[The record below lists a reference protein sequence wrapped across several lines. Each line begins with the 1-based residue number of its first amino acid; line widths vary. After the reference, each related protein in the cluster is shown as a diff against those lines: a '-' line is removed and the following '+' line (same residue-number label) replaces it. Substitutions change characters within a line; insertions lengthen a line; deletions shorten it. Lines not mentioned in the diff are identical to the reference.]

1 LEENEK
7 DLGLIELE
15 LQGLPP
21 AVSEEF
27 RKALPLVA
35 RQLSAEEICAWAQ
48 EGVAVAKSGFRCW
61 EAAAEY
67 FRVTPQALPS
77 LNFPQLINWARCGR
91 MLSETSASLSSAYFR
106 ESPAALSSPTVN
118 QLEDWAKLG
127 KSLYKGTWWSNS
139 LASQFFQV
147 SPSLFR
153 YLTLDEIVQFTTFI
167 DCLARNRHELASD
180 CLNLAEEALSP
191 LEKPDCPKFLA
202 LALVFAETNWNN
214 AKAYFASGARILSRI
229 ERSERARFLSLAE
242 IICRRSSDQALPFLV
257 DGSQA
262 LGQIPKSTHHQLLNL
277 TEELLSLSCPAAIEF
292 LKSCPTVLSKVRLAG
307 LERWFRQGVRI
318 LENNEEGA
326 VAYFRLEL
334 NRSQQLLEQLSSGL
348 ELSRVKEILTMYCRA
363 LTGRDLPIL
372 PADDLEAKGIGWASM
387 GKPGTEGEAIFLP
400 ELVERYPTKEQN
412 FIWYKVMVTH
422 QAGHIEFGSFDFR
435 FDHRSNLFPDLRPQL
450 AQKSGSVDAPT
461 DLRRFFD
468 LFDDRALA
476 TDIFTVV
483 EDGRVDFLVNREYKG
498 ISKDYQRVQKDA
510 LSTRPPLHPRPLREA
525 LLEILI
531 QISLGSL
538 EDFFFPPKL
547 HVPLQQ
553 ASRILK
559 MVQSPQAAVED
570 SAEATIR
577 LYQILCQIPNQL
589 GPTDGWESTDLSEG
603 LGELPLDGDAVP
615 SPATSDKE
623 DNALPYTSPPEVEFR
638 GEFKPELIQLLAK
651 LKTQR
656 REQRQGAP
664 SAIPLEVLKALME
677 NNALIE
683 MTELTDG
690 QLAPSPPVFATNIP
704 KEPAPQIISPFRTQY
719 RKLIKD
725 DLSGESLENEDFL
738 SFLYDEW
745 DFRANDYRPKWC
757 RVRQKTLSQGTTD
770 FYETTLQNHATLAA
784 QVKRQF
790 EMMSPQGL
798 RKVKRLEDGE
808 EFDFDA
814 VIDSI
819 VEKRAGQSFNE
830 KVYWRK
836 NKTERDVSV
845 VFLLDMSASTSEYI
859 DPKQKESG
867 DTPFFKDYREYLDW
881 LQLQRLTQDKSKLP
895 KRIIDL
901 EKESVV
907 LLMKA
912 LETIGDTYAIY
923 GFSGYGRENVE
934 FYVIK
939 DLQEEFSELIKGRI
953 DSISPMHATRMG
965 PAIRHATWK
974 LEQQPT
980 RGKYLFLISDG
991 RPQDH
996 GYGHDGL
1003 EKEYAIN
1010 DTRVALLEAKWKS
1023 ITPFCITVDRVGHDY
1038 LKTMC
1043 RDIGYEVVAEIES
1056 LPKRLPTLYGK
1067 LTV

>member
-1 LEENEK
+1 MEENEK
-7 DLGLIELE
+7 DLHSIELE
-15 LQGLPP
+15 LQELPP

-27 RKALPLVA
+27 HKALPLVA
-35 RQLSAEEICAWAQ
+35 RQLSTEEICAWAR
-48 EGVAVAKSGFRCW
+48 EGMAVARSGFRCW

-118 QLEDWAKLG
+118 QLEDWARLG

-153 YLTLDEIVQFTTFI
+153 YLNLDEIVQFTTFI

-180 CLNLAEEALSP
+180 CLNMAEEALSQ
-191 LEKPDCPKFLA
+191 LEKEDRPKFLA

-214 AKAYFASGARILSRI
+214 AKAYFASAAQILSRI
-229 ERSERARFLSLAE
+229 ERTERARFLSLAE
-242 IICRRSSDQALPFLV
+242 IICRQSCHQALPFLV

-262 LGQIPKSTHHQLLNL
+262 LGQISKSIHHQLLNL
-277 TEELLSLSCPAAIEF
+277 AEELLSLSCPAAIEF
-292 LKSCPTVLSKVRLAG
+292 LKSCPTVLSKVRLTG
-307 LERWFRQGVRI
+307 LEHWFRQGIGI
-318 LENNEEGA
+318 LESNEEGA

-334 NRSQQLLEQLSSGL
+334 NRSLQALEHLSSGL
-348 ELSRVKEILTMYCRA
+348 ELSRVKEILTMYWRA

-372 PADDLEAKGIGWASM
+372 PAGDLEAKGIGWASM
-387 GKPGTEGEAIFLP
+387 GKPETEGEAIFLP
-400 ELVERYPTKEQN
+400 ELVERYLTKEGN

-435 FDHRSNLFPDLRPQL
+435 FDNKSNLFPDLRPQL
-450 AQKSGSVDAPT
+450 AQKSGSVNAPT
-461 DLRRFFD
+461 ELRRFFD

-476 TDIFTVV
+476 ADIFTVV
-483 EDGRVDFLVNREYKG
+483 EDGRIDFLVNREYKG

-510 LSTRPPLHPRPLREA
+510 LSARPPLHTRPLREA

-538 EDFFFPPKL
+538 EDFFFPPEL

-559 MVQSPQAAVED
+559 MVQSPQATVED

-577 LYQILCQIPNQL
+577 LYQILCQVPNQL
-589 GPTDGWESTDLSEG
+589 GPTDGWESTDLSE
-603 LGELPLDGDAVP
+603 LFLDGNAVQ

-623 DNALPYTSPPEVEFR
+623 DNALPYTSPQEVEFR
-638 GEFKPELIQLLAK
+638 GEFKPELVQLLAK
-651 LKTQR
+651 LKAQR
-656 REQRQGAP
+656 REKHQGAP
-664 SAIPLEVLKALME
+664 STIPLEVLKALME

-683 MTELTDG
+683 MTELLDG
-690 QLAPSPPVFATNIP
+690 QVAPSPPVFAPNVP
-704 KEPAPQIISPFRTQY
+704 KEPTPQIISPSRTQY
-719 RKLIKD
+719 RKPVKD
-725 DLSGESLENEDFL
+725 DLSGESIENEDFL

-757 RVRQKTLSQGTTD
+757 RVRQRTMSQGNTD
-770 FYETTLQNHATLAA
+770 FFEATLQNHATLAA
-784 QVKRQF
+784 QIKRQF
-790 EMMSPQGL
+790 EMISPQGL
-798 RKVKRLEDGE
+798 RKVKRLQDGE

-859 DPKQKESG
+859 DPKQKEAG
-867 DTPFFKDYREYLDW
+867 EPPFFKDYREYLDW

-939 DLQEEFSELIKGRI
+939 DLQEAFSECIKSRI

-974 LEQQPT
+974 LEQQQS

-996 GYGHDGL
+996 GYGRDGL

>member
-1 LEENEK
+1 LEDKEK
-7 DLGLIELE
+7 DLHLIEIE
-15 LQGLPP
+15 LQELPP

-27 RKALPLVA
+27 HKALPLVA
-35 RQLSAEEICAWAQ
+35 RQLSTEEICAWAR
-48 EGVAVAKSGFRCW
+48 EGMAVARSGFRCW

-91 MLSETSASLSSAYFR
+91 MLAETSASLSSAYFR
-106 ESPAALSSPTVN
+106 ESPAALSSRTVS
-118 QLEDWAKLG
+118 QLEDWARLG

-147 SPSLFR
+147 SPGLFR
-153 YLTLDEIVQFTTFI
+153 YLNLDEIVQFTTFI
-167 DCLARNRHELASD
+167 DCLAKNRHELASD
-180 CLNLAEEALSP
+180 CLNLAEEALSQ
-191 LEKPDCPKFLA
+191 LEKEDRPKFLA

-214 AKAYFASGARILSRI
+214 ATAYFASAAQILSRI
-229 ERSERARFLSLAE
+229 EYTERARFLSLAE
-242 IICRRSSDQALPFLV
+242 VICRQSSQQALPFLIE
-257 DGSQA
+257 GSQA
-262 LGQIPKSTHHQLLNL
+262 LGQLPKSIHHQLLNL
-277 TEELLSLSCPAAIEF
+277 TEELLSLSCPTAIEF
-292 LKSCPTVLSKVRLAG
+292 LKSCPTVLGKVRLAG
-307 LERWFRQGVRI
+307 LEHWFRQGTRI
-318 LENNEEGA
+318 LENSEEGA

-334 NRSQQLLEQLSSGL
+334 NRSQQALEQSSSGL
-348 ELSRVKEILTMYCRA
+348 ELSRVKEILTMYWRA
-363 LTGRDLPIL
+363 LTGCDLPIL
-372 PADDLEAKGIGWASM
+372 PAGELEAKGIGWASM
-387 GKPGTEGEAIFLP
+387 GKSGTEEGEAIFLP
-400 ELVERYPTKEQN
+400 ELVERYPTKEEN

-435 FDHRSNLFPDLRPQL
+435 FDHKSNLFSDLRPQL
-450 AQKSGSVDAPT
+450 AQKSGNADAPT
-461 DLRRFFD
+461 ELRRFFN
-468 LFDDRALA
+468 LFADRTLA
-476 TDIFTVV
+476 ADIFTVV
-483 EDGRVDFLVNREYKG
+483 EDSRVDFLLNREYKG
-498 ISKDYQRVQKDA
+498 IRQEYHRVQKDA
-510 LSTRPPLHPRPLREA
+510 LSARPPLHTRPLQEA

-531 QISLGSL
+531 QISLGSR
-538 EDFFFPPKL
+538 EDFAFPPEL

-559 MVQSPQAAVED
+559 MVQSPEATVED

-577 LYQILCQIPNQL
+577 LYQILCQVPNRP
-589 GPTDGWESTDLSEG
+589 GPTDGWESTDLSE
-603 LGELPLDGDAVP
+603 LSLDGKAI
-615 SPATSDKE
+615 DKE

-656 REQRQGAP
+656 REQRPGAP
-664 SAIPLEVLKALME
+664 SAIPLEVLKQLME
-677 NNALIE
+677 DNALIE
-683 MTELTDG
+683 MTELLDG
-690 QLAPSPPVFATNIP
+690 QLAPSPPVFAPDVP
-704 KEPAPQIISPFRTQY
+704 KEPTPQIISPPRTQY
-719 RKLIKD
+719 RRPVKD
-725 DLSGESLENEDFL
+725 DLSGESLEDEDSL

-757 RVRQKTLSQGTTD
+757 RVRQKTLSQGKSD
-770 FYETTLQNHATLAA
+770 FFETTLQNYAALAD

-790 EMMSPQGL
+790 EMLRPQGL
-798 RKVKRLEDGE
+798 RKEKRLPDGE

-845 VFLLDMSASTSEYI
+845 AFLLDMSASTSEYI
-859 DPKQKESG
+859 DPKQKEASEP
-867 DTPFFKDYREYLDW
+867 TFIKDYRGYLEW
-881 LQLQRLTQDKSKLP
+881 LEWQRQQDRSKLP

-923 GFSGYGRENVE
+923 GFSGYGREHVE
-934 FYVIK
+934 FYVVK
-939 DLQEEFSELIKGRI
+939 DLQEEFSDCVKGRI
-953 DSISPMHATRMG
+953 DSISSMHATRMG

-974 LEQQPT
+974 LEQQPS
-980 RGKYLFLISDG
+980 RDKYLFLISDG
-991 RPQDH
+991 RPQDQ
-996 GYGHDGL
+996 GYGRDGL

-1056 LPKRLPTLYGK
+1056 LPKRLPALYTK

>member
-7 DLGLIELE
+7 DLHLIELE
-15 LQGLPP
+15 LQQLPP

-27 RKALPLVA
+27 HKALSAAA
-35 RQLSAEEICAWAQ
+35 RQLSREEICAWAR

-67 FRVTPQALPS
+67 FRVTPQALLS
-77 LNFPQLINWARCGR
+77 LNFSQVINWARCGR
-91 MLSETSASLSSAYFR
+91 MLSETSASLSSAYFQ
-106 ESPAALSSPTVN
+106 ESPAALSSPAVSH
-118 QLEDWAKLG
+118 LEDWARLG

-147 SPSLFR
+147 SPRLFR
-153 YLTLDEIVQFTTFI
+153 YLNLDEIVQFTAFI

-214 AKAYFASGARILSRI
+214 AKTYFASGAKILSRI
-229 ERSERARFLSLAE
+229 ERTERARFLSLAE
-242 IICRRSSDQALPFLV
+242 FICRQSCEQALPFLM
-257 DGSQA
+257 DSSHA
-262 LGQIPKSTHHQLLNL
+262 LGQLPKSTHQQLLNL
-277 TEELLSLSCPAAIEF
+277 AEELLSLSGPATIQF
-292 LKSCPTVLSKVRLAG
+292 LKNCPTVLGKARLSG
-307 LERWFRQGVRI
+307 LERWFRQGIRI

-334 NRSQQLLEQLSSGL
+334 NRSQQALEQLSSGL
-348 ELSRVKEILTMYCRA
+348 EMSRVKEVLTMYWRA

-372 PADDLEAKGIGWASM
+372 SAGDSEAKGIGWASV
-387 GKPGTEGEAIFLP
+387 GQPEAEGEAVFLP
-400 ELVERYPTKEQN
+400 ELVERYPTKEEN

-435 FDHRSNLFPDLRPQL
+435 FELESNLFPDLRPQL
-450 AQKSGSVDAPT
+450 AQESGRFGATT

-476 TDIFTVV
+476 TDIFTIV

-498 ISKDYQRVQKDA
+498 ISKDYKRVQKDA
-510 LSTRPPLHPRPLREA
+510 LSTRPPLHARPLREA
-525 LLEILI
+525 LLEVLI

-538 EDFFFPPKL
+538 EDFSFPPEL
-547 HVPLQQ
+547 EVPLQQ

-559 MVQSPQAAVED
+559 MVQSPQATVED
-570 SAEATIR
+570 AAEATIR
-577 LYQILCQIPNQL
+577 LYQILCQIPNKP
-589 GPTDGWESTDLSEG
+589 GATDPRK
-603 LGELPLDGDAVP
+603 LPLDGE
-615 SPATSDKE
+615 T
-623 DNALPYTSPPEVEFR
+623 LPYTSPPEVEFR
-638 GEFKPELIQLLAK
+638 GEFKPELVQLLTR

-656 REQRQGAP
+656 REQRSGTH

-690 QLAPSPPVFATNIP
+690 QLAASPPVFAPNVP
-704 KEPAPQIISPFRTQY
+704 KEPASPIIAPFPNQY
-719 RKLIKD
+719 GKATKG
-725 DLSGESLENEDFL
+725 DLSDESPESED
-738 SFLYDEW
+738 FLYDEW

-770 FYETTLQNHATLAA
+770 FYEMTLKDHATLAD
-784 QVKRQF
+784 QIRRQF
-790 EMMSPQGL
+790 EMLRPQGL
-798 RKVKRLEDGE
+798 RKVKRLPDGE

-859 DPKQKESG
+859 DPKQKEASEP
-867 DTPFFKDYREYLDW
+867 PFFKDYREYLDW
-881 LQLQRLTQDKSKLP
+881 LQSQRLTQDKSQLP

-939 DLQEEFSELIKGRI
+939 DLQEEFSERIKERI

-965 PAIRHATWK
+965 PAIRHAAWK
-974 LEQQPT
+974 LERQAS

-996 GYGHDGL
+996 GYGRDGL

-1010 DTRVALLEAKWKS
+1010 DTRAALLEAKWKS

-1043 RDIGYEVVAEIES
+1043 RDIGYEVVADIES